1 MSNAHDRDESTAAQ
15 RVQAALADGDV
26 HSGEALARASGVS
39 RAAVWKAVERLRELG
54 HEIDAVPGRG
64 YRATMPHAP
73 LSARAIRD
81 YACVSPA
88 IELSVH
94 QELDSTNAQLRRD
107 PPAGGT
113 EGVCFAERQTAGRGR
128 LGRDWASPPGG
139 LYFSV
144 SWPYRHLERGP
155 AGLSLAVGI
164 CLAERL
170 HALGVRGVGV
180 KWPNDLWHEDAKLAG
195 ILVELEGDPTGAC
208 RVIVGVGINWR
219 MGDEWRERLGRPV
232 VGVTELRAGLDR
244 NQVAGAAAA
253 AVLQAC
259 DSVPHGIETLLR
271 DRWPYHDVLSGRSV
285 RVELPGRT
293 VTGIARGVDADG
305 ALCVA
310 TAEGMQRLLS
320 GDVSVRPSA

>member
-1 MSNAHDRDESTAAQ
+1 MVNAHHRDEPTAAQ
-15 RVQAALADGDV
+15 RVQTALADGDV

-54 HEIDAVPGRG
+54 HEIEAVPGRG
-64 YRATMPHAP
+64 YRATMPHVP

-81 YACVSPA
+81 YAGVSPA
-88 IELSVH
+88 IQFSVY
-94 QELDSTNAQLRRD
+94 QDLDSTNAQLRRD

-113 EGVCFAERQTAGRGR
+113 AGVCFAERQTSGRGR
-128 LGRDWASPPGG
+128 LGRAWASPPGG

-155 AGLSLAVGI
+155 AGLSLAVGV
-164 CLAERL
+164 CLTERL
-170 HALGVRGVGV
+170 RAVGIGGVGV
-180 KWPNDLWHEDAKLAG
+180 KWPNDLWYEDAKLAG

-219 MGDEWRERLGRPV
+219 MGDEWREHLGRSV
-232 VGVTELRAGLDR
+232 IGVTDLQAGLDR
-244 NQVAGAAAA
+244 NQVAGVAAA

-271 DRWPYHDVLSGRSV
+271 DRWPHHDVLSGRSV
-285 RVELPGRT
+285 RIDLPGRT
-293 VTGIARGVDADG
+293 VTGIARGVDGDG
-305 ALCVA
+305 ALRVD
-310 TAEGMQRLLS
+310 TADGMQRFLS